1 MPSPDR
7 RTWVV
12 GKYAL
17 LQVPDAILVGV
28 LLWSGVRWWELD
40 LRLAVGLFA
49 LWLLKDVLMFPV
61 LRVAYEA
68 DGGRG
73 GPADLIGARGTANQV
88 LAPEGY
94 IRIGAEL
101 WRARVVGGR
110 ESVPIGGA
118 VRVQAVEGL
127 TLIVEPEAEE
137 TP

>member
-1 MPSPDR
+1 M
-7 RTWVV
+7 V

-17 LQVPDAILVGV
+17 LQVPGAILVAA
-28 LLWSGVRWWELD
+28 LLGAGVRWWDLD
-40 LRLAVGLFA
+40 LRVAVGLFA

-61 LRVAYEA
+61 LRVAYE
-68 DGGRG
+68 DGEGRG
-73 GPADLIGARGTANQV
+73 GPGDLIGARGIANQV

-94 IRIGAEL
+94 VRVGAEL
-101 WRARVVGGR
+101 WRARIPSGR

-127 TLIVEPEAEE
+127 TLVVEPEESE